1 MARIPYL
8 SLAQMPEKTRQ
19 MLDRSPRPPLNI
31 QLALAH
37 AENSIRHYARFGN
50 SLLTQAKLS
59 PRFRE
64 VVILRVAT
72 LCNCQYEWTQ
82 HFPLAEKVGLTKDQI
97 KEIKRGGISNVLSD
111 QEKAIIRYTD
121 EVVKKVKASDEAFVR
136 IQSFLDSREIAELT
150 LSICYWEMVAKCIES
165 LGVDMQTASFQPSAN
180 QM

>member
-8 SLAQMPEKTRQ
+8 RLDQMPEKTRK
-19 MLDRSPRPPLNI
+19 MLDRSPKPPLNI

-37 AENSIRHYARFGN
+37 AEDSIRHYARFGN

-64 VVILRVAT
+64 IAILRVAT
-72 LCNCQYEWTQ
+72 LCNCKYEWTQ
-82 HFPLAEKVGLTKDQI
+82 HLAWGKNVGLTEEQI
-97 KEIKRGGISNVLSD
+97 EEVRKGGQSKLLSD

-121 EVVKKVKASDEAFVR
+121 EVVKKVKASDEDFAAIQAF
-136 IQSFLDSREIAELT
+136 LGPREIAELT

-165 LGVDMQTASFQPSAN
+165 LGVDMQPSIS
-180 QM
+180 